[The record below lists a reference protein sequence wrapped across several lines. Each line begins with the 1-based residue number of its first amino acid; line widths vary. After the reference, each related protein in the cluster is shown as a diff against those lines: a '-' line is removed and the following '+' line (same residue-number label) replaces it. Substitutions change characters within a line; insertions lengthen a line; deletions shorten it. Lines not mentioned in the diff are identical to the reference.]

1 MGVAWHNMA
10 TLTGAAETLRF
21 ALAVQFGRQNV
32 TYALALRAGSKTF
45 EACHGV
51 DLTNLTVHVGSG
63 AIKLDDISDL
73 DEHLYSAVGAT
84 LWPMPFRRFFTAAM
98 VRQASI
104 SLPFQSISKSW
115 LNVSEVYQQLSLVVC
130 LDDKW
135 MWEVK
140 WVFVSA
146 SFTPRWSNPAW
157 HALGVDFGTVE
168 EQIWKKL
175 EKVVSQQHHRLHPNI
190 IEQIF
195 WKPQRLNTHLLLSG
209 ARG

>member
-1 MGVAWHNMA
+1 MT
-10 TLTGAAETLRF
+10 TLTGAADTLRF

-32 TYALALRAGSKTF
+32 TYALAHWAGSKTF

-51 DLTNLTVHVGSG
+51 DLTNLTVHAGSG

-73 DEHLYSAVGAT
+73 DEYLYSAVGAT
-84 LWPMPFRRFFTAAM
+84 LWPMPFRTRDFTAAV

-104 SLPFQSISKSW
+104 SLPYQSISKSW
-115 LNVSEVYQQLSLVVC
+115 LNVSEVYQQLSLVVS

-146 SFTPRWSNPAW
+146 TFTPRWSNPAW
-157 HALGVDFGTVE
+157 HVLGVDFGTEE
-168 EQIWKKL
+168 EQIRKKL
-175 EKVVSQQHHRLHPNI
+175 ENVASQQLHRLHPNI

-195 WKPQRLNTHLLLSG
+195 WKP
-209 ARG
+209 